1 MAAVNIPMDAESAR
15 IFSDA
20 SPEDRSKLAVL
31 MELLLHE
38 YRASRISLPK
48 LMDEI
53 GARAKERGLTAETL
67 DAILNGGR

>member
-1 MAAVNIPMDAESAR
+1 MAAVNIPMNAESAR
-15 IFSDA
+15 IFAEA

-31 MELLLHE
+31 MELLLRE
-38 YRASRISLPK
+38 YQASRASLGE

-53 GARAKERGLTAETL
+53 GARAKARGLTAEQL

>member
-15 IFSDA
+15 IFSEA

-31 MELLLHE
+31 MELLLHQ
-38 YRASRISLPK
+38 YRASRIVLPK

-67 DAILNGGR
+67 DAILNGRR